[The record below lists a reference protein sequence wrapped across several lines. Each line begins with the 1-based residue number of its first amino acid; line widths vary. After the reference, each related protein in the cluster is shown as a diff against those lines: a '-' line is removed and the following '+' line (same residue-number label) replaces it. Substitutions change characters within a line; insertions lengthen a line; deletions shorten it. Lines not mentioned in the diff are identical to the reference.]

1 MPLSQRKKR
10 LLKRLASSRS
20 RAKEGLVLVEGV
32 RGAGE
37 AVSAGAAVSFAVVS
51 PRLDT
56 TEDGRELA
64 ERLQGGRSGRGDGA
78 GSAAERAGAVEGTGS
93 AEGAGSA
100 ERAGRAGGMDSAER
114 AGAAGRA
121 GSPSAGFD
129 LVRVSDAEM
138 DAIADTE
145 HPQGIVLVC
154 EEPRP
159 DLEAALEG
167 ARRVLVL
174 DAVQDPG
181 NVGTL
186 VRSAVAFGFDV
197 VVTLDGTADPW
208 GSKAVRAS
216 AGTVFRVPLVRAAA
230 DDVVAGLTAAGLSIL
245 VASAEG
251 SAAVDPPEDSF
262 ALVVGN
268 EGAGVRDAVREA
280 ARATVAVPMTGP
292 AESLNVG
299 IAGSILMSD
308 FTRKD
313 RR

>member
-1 MPLSQRKKR
+1 MPLSQRRER

-32 RGAGE
+32 RAAGE

-51 PRLDT
+51 PRLDA
-56 TEDGRELA
+56 TEDGRALA
-64 ERLQGGRSGRGDGA
+64 ARLQGGRSDLPD
-78 GSAAERAGAVEGTGS
+78 GTGS

-100 ERAGRAGGMDSAER
+100 EGTGAVEGMGSAGRAGAAER
-114 AGAAGRA
+114 GGAAGRA
-121 GSPSAGFD
+121 GSPSAGFE

-138 DAIADTE
+138 DTIADTE

-159 DLEAALEG
+159 DLAAALRG

-186 VRSAVAFGFDV
+186 VRSAVAFAFDV
-197 VVTLDGTADPW
+197 VVALDGTADPW

-251 SAAVDPPEDSF
+251 SAAIDPPEEGF

-308 FTRKD
+308 FTRED